1 MSEVQ
6 NSNGYPFMTRKQV
19 VARLATD
26 AEFQVRCLNLLVER
40 QTEDELEAKAT
51 KYTNRR
57 GLRCSEAVWMPE
69 LAAKLRN
76 APDEVTAEEMARLVR
91 VLPVYRKQLALCLR
105 QEQLAANP
113 DLAEKAALFG
123 VS

>member
-6 NSNGYPFMTRKQV
+6 NNNGYPFMTRNQV

-26 AEFQVRCLNLLVER
+26 TEFQVRCLNLLVER
-40 QTEDELEAKAT
+40 QTEEELEAKAT
-51 KYTNRR
+51 KYANRR

-76 APDEVTAEEMARLVR
+76 SPDEVTGEEMARLAR
-91 VLPVYRKQLALCLR
+91 VLPVYRKQIALCLR
-105 QEQLAANP
+105 QEQLANDP
-113 DLAEKAALFG
+113 SLAEKAALFG